1 MSGCDRPCSPSAC
14 HLSISVG
21 RCGPVTWRLS
31 VVIISL
37 CFACARG
44 PDSIAP
50 RNSSGTRSRGSLKL
64 ARAARAGHYNHIS
77 AFERFNSRNNVSNI
91 IINTRRVLEPWSE
104 LDIEWGCMTCDVS
117 SVWGYGLI
125 SLERGHRREGKKL
138 SRKDHREA
146 TFIQRWCM
154 WLMAYTEIK
163 NDILLSAEWTF
174 SVPQS

>member
-125 SLERGHRREGKKL
+125 SLERGHRREGKKTFTQ
-138 SRKDHREA
+138 RPQGGDIHPKMVYVTDGIHR
-146 TFIQRWCM
+146 
-154 WLMAYTEIK
+154 
-163 NDILLSAEWTF
+163 D
-174 SVPQS
+174 